1 MPDKSVKKAKKQ
13 RREAAAEVNR
23 LREINNCGLATD
35 VLGSWTGIPADPEEE
50 PVQDVDD
57 L

>member
-1 MPDKSVKKAKKQ
+1 MKKKK
-13 RREAAAEVNR
+13 RILPPPVTDGVSPFP
-23 LREINNCGLATD
+23 GLIKTD
-35 VLGSWTGIPADPEEE
+35 LLGSYTGVPADPEEE